1 MLVSEQF
8 LFWLYLKNWVGA
20 TLFEVFAPQNGLNWV
35 NLGPKQLWQ
44 VDGQAY
50 GDLDGEDDEDEDG
63 DESNDNDIENTDL
76 VNGTWPDYLGGDD
89 EVSRRPAVYP
99 LLPLVV
105 FFLLENI
112 VGNFIVLGWW
122 FRELGYFVK

>member
-1 MLVSEQF
+1 MS
-8 LFWLYLKNWVGA
+8 
-20 TLFEVFAPQNGLNWV
+20 
-35 NLGPKQLWQ
+35 KQLLPRHHPCWGQ
-44 VDGQAY
+44 LWLWKEGIPPVGWLSPGGQAH
-50 GDLDGEDDEDEDG
+50 GDLDGDGDFDGDGDEDKNG

-122 FRELGYFVK
+122 FRELGCFIK